1 MPLFF
6 AFIAIALPSLKTK
19 MWIGEKKTGVA
30 LLSGLLA
37 FMTLVPAPILLRL
50 STPPEIEQPSC
61 PMDQVPYAVRVD
73 PNFSINLVPSH
84 EPLDNSLSS
93 LSIDDFAKNGTQR
106 SIDPFFEEMVKQ
118 AEMQEGRT
126 RIFTANNL
134 VINGRFH
141 FFVSP
146 TELLEK
152 VSPRTTVT
160 GCATELILI
169 EMKSRPILYKI
180 ESMILP

>member
-1 MPLFF
+1 
-6 AFIAIALPSLKTK
+6 
-19 MWIGEKKTGVA
+19 
-30 LLSGLLA
+30 
-37 FMTLVPAPILLRL
+37 
-50 STPPEIEQPSC
+50 
-61 PMDQVPYAVRVD
+61 
-73 PNFSINLVPSH
+73 
-84 EPLDNSLSS
+84 
-93 LSIDDFAKNGTQR
+93 
-106 SIDPFFEEMVKQ
+106 
-118 AEMQEGRT
+118 MQEGRT